1 MTQRIN
7 KRSMLVVSALLD
19 WAEVLVG
26 SVFAVIFILTFV
38 FNTATVSGSSMENTL
53 YNGDRLLLGVIGYS
67 PKSGDIVVIDS
78 DELDEYIVKRII
90 GLSGQTVTID
100 YIAGTVSVD
109 GEVVYEPY
117 LKDGLLD
124 DTGNFDRGD
133 YDTDRQVYE
142 YSVPEGKI
150 FVMGDNRDRSN
161 DSRSFGA
168 VDADDIVGKVIFR
181 TYSER
186 GHIGPVG

>member
-100 YIAGTVSVD
+100 YIAG
-109 GEVVYEPY
+109 
-117 LKDGLLD
+117 
-124 DTGNFDRGD
+124 
-133 YDTDRQVYE
+133 Q
-142 YSVPEGKI
+142 
-150 FVMGDNRDRSN
+150 
-161 DSRSFGA
+161 
-168 VDADDIVGKVIFR
+168 
-181 TYSER
+181 
-186 GHIGPVG
+186 